1 MKRNALLAQLAKLGV
16 AFLRHGG
23 NHDIYIQAE
32 TKISVAVPRHVEI
45 KESTARKIIKTF
57 KG

>member
-1 MKRNALLAQLAKLGV
+1 MKRNALMAQLSKASV
-16 AFLRHGG
+16 VFLRHGG
-23 NHDIYIQAE
+23 NHDIYIQAG
-32 TKISVAVPRHVEI
+32 TKISVAVPRHAEI